1 MEKVK
6 ITFQDKSVHEYDKG
20 TLYYDISKD
29 YDMPN
34 IMGYKIGNEVF
45 PLTTKAYQD
54 ETVEFINTNDIIGNK
69 IYKAGLKFLFEI
81 ALTETFPDLEVCY
94 EHSVPRGMLAVVQG
108 DKILNQEDLSKIKD
122 KMAQIVDANDKID
135 KFNVD
140 PKEAIKYY
148 LRFNELE
155 KAYNIQSVS
164 DKFVTFYRLHN
175 KFNYFYSIMPYN
187 TGSIDKYELIYL
199 GNNRIV
205 FMFPSIKSN
214 GVVPEYVHYDNIIE
228 AFFKGQ
234 SWLDNLHMP
243 YISDLNKTIASGKI
257 KDFIKSNELMF
268 SLDIAKV
275 VDEIISNKDI
285 KFILIAGPSSSGK
298 TTTTKRIASYL
309 EALGYDAIKISL
321 DDYFVNRDVNPK
333 DEDGNYDYECI
344 EAIDVKLFNED
355 LNKLLNGEEITLPIY
370 NFLTGKRE
378 YSKNKIKLKENSIF
392 LIEGLHALND
402 ELTKDVDKKSK
413 YRIYLS
419 PFIPLNIDEHNYVST
434 LDLRLL
440 RRIVR
445 DNRTRGYDVL
455 NTIDNWQRVRRGEE
469 KYIFPYIHQANVII
483 NTALAYEVGVLKVYV
498 EPLLLSVG
506 VDSIYYEE
514 ARRLIDFLKIFFP
527 IPGEYVTDDSI
538 LREFIGGKVENKN
551 INFAHDKNRQ

>member
-54 ETVEFINTNDIIGNK
+54 EIIEFINTNDIIGNK

-108 DKILNQEDLSKIKD
+108 NKILTQEDLSKIKAR
-122 KMAQIVDANDKID
+122 MAQIVDANDKID

-155 KAYNIQSVS
+155 KAYNIQSIS

-257 KDFIKSNELMF
+257 KDFIRSNELMF

-275 VDEIISNKDI
+275 VDEIVSNRDI

-333 DEDGNYDYECI
+333 DEDGNNDYECL

-378 YSKNKIKLKENSIF
+378 YSENKIKLKENSIF

-402 ELTKDVDKKSK
+402 ELTKDVDKRSK

-469 KYIFPYIHQANVII
+469 KYIFPYIHQTNVII

-538 LREFIGGKVENKN
+538 LREFIGGNY
-551 INFAHDKNRQ
+551 D

>member
-29 YDMPN
+29 CDMPN

-54 ETVEFINTNDIIGNK
+54 EIIEFINTNDIIGNK

-108 DKILNQEDLSKIKD
+108 NKILTQEDLSKIKAR
-122 KMAQIVDANDKID
+122 MAQIVDANDKID

-155 KAYNIQSVS
+155 KAYNIQSIS

-257 KDFIKSNELMF
+257 KDFIRSNELMF

-275 VDEIISNKDI
+275 VDEIVSNRDI

-333 DEDGNYDYECI
+333 DEDGNNDYECL

-378 YSKNKIKLKENSIF
+378 YSENKIKLKENSIF

-402 ELTKDVDKKSK
+402 ELTKDVDKRSK

-538 LREFIGGKVENKN
+538 LREFIGGNY
-551 INFAHDKNRQ
+551 D